1 MITFNEINSFA
12 YLSQETIFTLIL
24 SGVNLRQLQID
35 IAILVTKISNFG
47 SDLFSKILILVYRY
61 GRPNFEAQKTQIC
74 HLN

>member
-24 SGVNLRQLQID
+24 SGVNLRQLQHWYRD
-35 IAILVTKISNFG
+35 IGDQDIEFWQWLVQQDFDTGIPVWKAKFWSP
-47 SDLFSKILILVYRY
+47 K
-61 GRPNFEAQKTQIC
+61 AQIC